1 VDFGRHGFE
10 ARHDRGRWSEG
21 LSPAVFLN
29 PHLVHHLM
37 TLLLGL
43 GLAKCRVRVS
53 EAVDMTCEA
62 AAKHPLVWS
71 YASLNISSPSSQT
84 TTDESVIRIIIAMDD
99 LSGLSFNNVP
109 PKPSPAPT
117 NAFSNLSLK
126 PSPLSSRTTSPAGS
140 SAPQNGAAS
149 KKSGDTFS
157 NLVPFGR
164 DKQTSNL
171 SLLEQQKLLEEQR
184 RRDAEESQ
192 RKMDA
197 LFGGGARGVNNGF
210 WDSLSNG
217 GSSSPAAQ
225 VATRNDDEDDLLAAF
240 NSSAPVDTSSH
251 YPPPPS
257 SNNSQ
262 QHQNGSAASSL
273 NLFDDAPARRSDPL
287 LDVAPGKA
295 TSSSSDP
302 FDPFDVANLPSR
314 DPSPFPASHAP
325 QTQDDDDFDIL
336 GDLAKPVSELPP
348 RPPPEPTPPPKSV
361 SPPPSAD
368 PRDPAI
374 AEIMD
379 MGFTAEQ
386 AKRAL
391 AETDTGLDVQMA
403 VSWLLE
409 EAHRNSRPTASA
421 SSSRQD
427 RPRQSRQ
434 DSSRSRTR
442 GEQER
447 EDNMPAWARGGR
459 SGGGEKDLGAIA
471 AEMGGN
477 LFKSANNLW
486 STGRKKMERAVAE
499 FKAEMVDPGDPNQ
512 PKWMRERQIREELE
526 KRGARG
532 ISRSDRPPV
541 DDREQRPA
549 TKQEPEI
556 TDEALMLEMGTGP
569 PPPRRKHRE
578 ERAAPA
584 HSRDPGLSEK
594 EQIQRQRMH
603 EMEEA
608 IREKERE
615 MRERERARAVA
626 SSIPDSASR
635 KAKLAAETEP
645 VYVSRNRRRPPPAS
659 SSKPSTSEP
668 DLLGGGGAGGSDAS
682 SLNPFAKDVA
692 AQQRQRSPQPQPRA
706 PAPAPRRPPPKQ
718 RPTVPISPS
727 ALSQSNAA
735 RQKGTEAFKRGDYAE
750 AQTLYTSALV
760 PIPETHT
767 LRIILLANRS
777 LCTLK
782 LGDPKSAIVDVD
794 AMLALIGD
802 SRGEAETIAL
812 DGAEKDMKEYWTK
825 AITRKAECLEQMEK
839 WADAKAVWEE
849 ALTGGGNQAAING
862 KRRCEAALRP
872 KALPKAAPPP
882 PKRPSPSPS
891 AKLSGAVTAL
901 RQANADQERQDAER
915 LALHDVVNER
925 IGNWKNGKEGNLRA
939 LLAGLDTVLWEGSG
953 WKKVGMGELLVPNKC
968 KIAYMKGIAKVHP
981 DKVCFS
987 CSDMDSF
994 GMLC

>member
-1 VDFGRHGFE
+1 
-10 ARHDRGRWSEG
+10 
-21 LSPAVFLN
+21 
-29 PHLVHHLM
+29 
-37 TLLLGL
+37 
-43 GLAKCRVRVS
+43 
-53 EAVDMTCEA
+53 
-62 AAKHPLVWS
+62 
-71 YASLNISSPSSQT
+71 
-84 TTDESVIRIIIAMDD
+84 MDD
-99 LSGLSFNNVP
+99 LSGLSFSNAP
-109 PKPSPAPT
+109 PKPSPVPS

-149 KKSGDTFS
+149 KKSGDSFA

-184 RRDAEESQ
+184 RKDAEESQ

-197 LFGGGARGVNNGF
+197 LFGSGAGGANNGF

-217 GSSSPAAQ
+217 KSSSPAAQ
-225 VATRNDDEDDLLAAF
+225 AATSNDDEDDLLAAF

-257 SNNSQ
+257 SSISP
-262 QHQNGSAASSL
+262 QHQNGSAASPL
-273 NLFDDAPARRSDPL
+273 DLFDDVPARRSDPL
-287 LDVAPGKA
+287 LNVASGKA
-295 TSSSSDP
+295 TSPSSDP

-314 DPSPFPASHAP
+314 DPSPFPAPRAS

-336 GDLAKPVSELPP
+336 GDLAKPVSELPR
-348 RPPPEPTPPPKSV
+348 RPPPQLTPPPKSV
-361 SPPPSAD
+361 SPPPNAD

-379 MGFTAEQ
+379 MGFSAEQ

-391 AETDTGLDVQMA
+391 AETDTGLDVQAA

-442 GEQER
+442 REQDR
-447 EDNMPAWARGGR
+447 EDNTPAWARGG
-459 SGGGEKDLGAIA
+459 GGEKDIGAIA
-471 AEMGGN
+471 AEVGGN

-486 STGRKKMERAVAE
+486 STGRKKVERAVAE
-499 FKAEMVDPGDPNQ
+499 FKAEMADGDPNQ

-526 KRGARG
+526 RRGARG
-532 ISRSDRPPV
+532 ISRNDRPPV
-541 DDREQRPA
+541 DDPEQRPT

-578 ERAAPA
+578 ERAAPT
-584 HSRDPGLSEK
+584 HPRDSGLSEK
-594 EQIQRQRMH
+594 EQIQRQRMY
-603 EMEEA
+603 EMEAA

-615 MRERERARAVA
+615 MRERERARTAA

-645 VYVSRNRRRPPPAS
+645 VYVSRNRRRPPPAP

-668 DLLGGGGAGGSDAS
+668 DLLGGGGAGGSDSS

-706 PAPAPRRPPPKQ
+706 PAVAPRRPPPKK

-735 RQKGTEAFKRGDYAE
+735 RQKGTEAFKRGDYAA
-750 AQTLYTSALV
+750 AQTFYTSALSPV
-760 PIPETHT
+760 PETHT

-802 SRGEAETIAL
+802 SRGEAETISL

-849 ALTGGGNQAAING
+849 ALTGGGNHAAING
-862 KRRCEAALRP
+862 KRRCEAALKP
-872 KALPKAAPPP
+872 KAPPKPTPPP
-882 PKRPSPSPS
+882 PKRPSPTPS
-891 AKLSGAVTAL
+891 AKTSGAVTAL

-925 IGNWKNGKEGNLRA
+925 IANWKNGKEGNLRA

-981 DKVCFS
+981 DKVC
-987 CSDMDSF
+987 CPASDMDGL